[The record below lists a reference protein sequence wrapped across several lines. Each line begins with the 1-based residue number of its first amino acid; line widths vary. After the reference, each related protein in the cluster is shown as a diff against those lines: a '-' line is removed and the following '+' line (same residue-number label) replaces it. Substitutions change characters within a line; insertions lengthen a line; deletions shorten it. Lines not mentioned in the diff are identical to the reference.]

1 MSKKIDCFVYAGPSL
16 SQAVRQNELLR
27 DGIAVLP
34 PIARGEI
41 ARLVDRRA
49 PAAIVIADGRFH
61 QALPVGHVELR
72 DAIERGWR
80 IWGVS
85 SIGAIRAYELRHMG
99 MRGYG
104 RVYRMFFR
112 FRDFQDD
119 EVAMLHDADPPYAL
133 ASEPLVHMRFALNAL
148 VRKRVLTMNAALGVL
163 AQLKGLWFGYR
174 TRALFCS
181 LVVSAADRQKRAIA
195 EAMLAG
201 FQRYCVKQ
209 QDLASLLAA
218 RPWSIV
224 GHRRD

>member
-1 MSKKIDCFVYAGPSL
+1 MSKRCNCFVYAGPSL
-16 SQAVRQNELLR
+16 SQAVRKDELRR

-34 PIARGEI
+34 PAARGDI

-49 PAAIVIADGRFH
+49 PSAIVIADGRFH

-85 SIGAIRAYELRHMG
+85 SIGAIRAYELRQLG

-119 EVAMLHDADPPYAL
+119 EVALLHDAEPPYAC
-133 ASEPLVHMRFALNAL
+133 ASEPLVHMRFALHAL
-148 VRKRVLTMNAALGVL
+148 VRNKVVPMDAALDVL
-163 AQLKGLWFGYR
+163 ARLKALWFGYR

-181 LVVSAADRQKRAIA
+181 LAVSAAHKHKRAVA

-201 FQRYCVKQ
+201 FHRYCVKQ

-218 RPWSIV
+218 RPWSV
-224 GHRRD
+224 VVHRLG